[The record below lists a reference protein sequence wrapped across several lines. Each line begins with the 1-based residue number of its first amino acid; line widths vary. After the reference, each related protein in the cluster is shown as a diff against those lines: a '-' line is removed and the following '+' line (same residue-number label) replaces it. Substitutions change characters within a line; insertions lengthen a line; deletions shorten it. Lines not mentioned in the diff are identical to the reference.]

1 MDISNLK
8 PGDIVIC
15 RDDGGLG
22 SKSPMTRGKKYEVI
36 RVGRSQ
42 SGIETY
48 DDYITVY
55 NDNGNKYSYL
65 AGRFITIQDW
75 RESKLN
81 ELEL

>member
-15 RDDGGLG
+15 IDGNGQPEPL
-22 SKSPMTRGKKYEVI
+22 TIGKKYEVI

-42 SGIETY
+42 SGFETY